1 MNFDLQQAIQLL
13 KDLLWLKTSTAS
25 GSDKA
30 KIDDIL
36 EELLDD
42 AFQDVARLMA
52 DWARDVRERAAR
64 ILQAQEQAALDLVA
78 AEEQAALDLVQE
90 ERDQIE
96 REERQRAGVS

>member
-25 GSDKA
+25 GADRA

-36 EELLDD
+36 DELLED
-42 AFQDVARLMA
+42 AFKDVARLMA
-52 DWARDVRERAAR
+52 DWANQVRDRAER
-64 ILQAQEQAALDLVA
+64 ILAAQEQAARDLVA
-78 AEEQAALDLVQE
+78 AEEQAAKDLIQE
-90 ERDQIE
+90 EADQIE